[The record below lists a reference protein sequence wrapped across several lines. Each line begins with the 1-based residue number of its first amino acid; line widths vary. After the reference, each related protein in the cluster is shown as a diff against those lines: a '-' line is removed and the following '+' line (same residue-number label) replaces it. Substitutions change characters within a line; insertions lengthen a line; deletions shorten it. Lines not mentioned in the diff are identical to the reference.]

1 MYDTCTN
8 RIYLTYTLVHML
20 YLLTQTTQVQ
30 QPPPSSLPRHLFGI
44 GWILYSSAKSE
55 FKVRQRVTCRV
66 VLCVVFVHNKVL
78 FAYLIAP
85 VVTNSITFLFRTYG
99 IVFSQGQSGL
109 KSVKIQVKLTN
120 NLASIT
126 SCYWSLSQSDSHIF
140 SIIHVMYTVCHI
152 YVSSCM
158 YVCVVHIHVLYRVYQ
173 TTRRLTYRIHYIEI
187 WTFL

>member
-1 MYDTCTN
+1 
-8 RIYLTYTLVHML
+8 
-20 YLLTQTTQVQ
+20 
-30 QPPPSSLPRHLFGI
+30 
-44 GWILYSSAKSE
+44 
-55 FKVRQRVTCRV
+55 VTCRV

-158 YVCVVHIHVLYRVYQ
+158 YVCVHTCSTCIVCISVYH
-173 TTRRLTYRIHYIEI
+173 THRLTYRIHYIEI

>member
-1 MYDTCTN
+1 
-8 RIYLTYTLVHML
+8 ML

-158 YVCVVHIHVLYRVYQ
+158 YVWYTHTCIVCMISVY
-173 TTRRLTYRIHYIEI
+173 TTHTDSRTAYI
-187 WTFL
+187 T